1 MRPRPPRSPY
11 RTPLLALMLLAGLCA
26 GALAAWP
33 ALERHF
39 LTRAAVRDEATL
51 RLVTEV
57 LRGALGRT
65 EALPAL
71 IAERPIL
78 ARVLRNPDATGLI
91 PFANEQLRLT
101 ALSLDVSDV
110 YLMDREGT
118 TLAASSYRSERSF
131 VGENFAYRPYF
142 TDAIGTGVGRF
153 HALGTTSGERGYYF
167 AAPVLDGTEILGAV
181 AVKITLDRFE
191 DAWAQSDSTIAVYDT
206 ANVIFLSDRADWRF
220 RSIGP
225 VSELA
230 IERIAA
236 TRQYPLTAV
245 SALPLRREALAGG
258 LTHATLETPE
268 GRESFVLQEGLIAA
282 AGWRIAVLTPA
293 GPATAQAAATLG
305 LGGLIVALGALVA
318 AFFGQRRARLLE
330 RLEAQ
335 RSQHAL
341 LESRVRDRT
350 RDLDDA
356 NRRLRAEV
364 EDRRAAEERLRRTQ
378 AELVQAGK
386 LAALGQM
393 SAALSHEFNQPLGA
407 VKSYAENAMT
417 FLDRGRT
424 AEARDN
430 VGRISRMADRM
441 ATISQHLRNFARRP
455 KDHVG
460 PVPLRAVVEDAVEI
474 MQARLN
480 RSGVSLRGPDWP
492 DAPVWAMGG
501 RVRLQQV
508 LVNLL
513 ANALDAMDDDPAPVI
528 EMALEDHGD
537 TLALRVRDFGPGLG
551 DADLPQIFDPFF
563 TTKDPGR
570 GLGLGLSISYNI
582 VRDFGGTLT
591 AGNAEGGGAIFTV
604 TLRRAAPQTQ
614 ETAAE

>member
-1 MRPRPPRSPY
+1 MRAPTSRSLF
-11 RTPLLALMLLAGLCA
+11 RKPLPGLILAAMLGT
-26 GALAAWP
+26 GALVAWP

-39 LTRAAVRDEATL
+39 LIRAAMRDEATL

-57 LRGALGRT
+57 LRGALSRT

-78 ARVLRNPDATGLI
+78 ARVLRAPDATGLI

-101 ALSLDVSDV
+101 ALSLDVSDI
-110 YLMDREGT
+110 YLMDRQGD
-118 TLAASSYRSERSF
+118 TLAASSYRAERSF
-131 VGENFAYRPYF
+131 IGQNFAYRPYF

-181 AVKITLDRFE
+181 AVKITLDQFE
-191 DAWAQSDSTIAVYDT
+191 DAWAQSDSTVAVYDT
-206 ANVIFLSDRADWRF
+206 SNVVFLSDRADWRF

-230 IERIAA
+230 IERIAQ
-236 TRQYPLTAV
+236 TRQYPLDAV
-245 SALPLRREALAGG
+245 SALPLRRVPLADG
-258 LTHATLETPE
+258 LTRATLDGDG

-282 AGWRIAVLTPA
+282 AGWRVAVLTPA
-293 GPATAQAAATLG
+293 GPATAQAAAALA
-305 LGGLIVALGALVA
+305 LAGLIVLLGALVA

-364 EDRRAAEERLRRTQ
+364 EERRAAEARLRRTQ

-407 VKSYAENAMT
+407 VKSYAENALT
-417 FLDRGRT
+417 FLDRGRM

-474 MQARLN
+474 MQARLA
-480 RSGVSLRGPDWP
+480 RSGVTLRGPDWP

-513 ANALDAMDDDPAPVI
+513 ANALDAMADDPAPAINLV
-528 EMALEDHGD
+528 LEATED
-537 TLALRVRDFGPGLG
+537 TLALRVRDHGPGLG
-551 DADLPQIFDPFF
+551 DGDLPQVFDPFF

-591 AGNAEGGGAIFTV
+591 AANAEGGGAVFTV
-604 TLRRAAPQTQ
+604 TLRRAAPQAQ